1 MFNLPN
7 PGSNPANPFY
17 YRSIEE
23 QRRALQEAVTVELQ
37 FKKDADGKKVGG
49 KKVRDK
55 VARFQ
60 TWNYCLFEQNRR
72 LY

>member
-23 QRRALQEAVTVELQ
+23 QRRALQEDVTVTC
-37 FKKDADGKKVGG
+37 FSSKMKDAIGSE
-49 KKVRDK
+49 
-55 VARFQ
+55 
-60 TWNYCLFEQNRR
+60 T
-72 LY
+72 